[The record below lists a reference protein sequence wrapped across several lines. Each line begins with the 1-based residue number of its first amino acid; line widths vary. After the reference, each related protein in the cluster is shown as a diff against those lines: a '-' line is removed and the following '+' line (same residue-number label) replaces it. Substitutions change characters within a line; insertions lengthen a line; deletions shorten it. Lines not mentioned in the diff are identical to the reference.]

1 MLAILTIALLT
12 VLPVAAATA
21 AAAGPVTPSSPST
34 TGAKGETSTEIT
46 VASITPMVGTGDEAV
61 IKGELTNTGDEDL
74 ASTTVSVIPKEPD
87 SSAGAVREWSEGEDP
102 VFGTLLAE
110 TTLEDVPA
118 GETVPFTL
126 TVDGSDL
133 APGVTV
139 GASWLSI
146 QSPDTAVHTFIG
158 IHRAKEYEPL
168 EVVWGVPLL
177 LPADATLFGA
187 TSSSRADA
195 WEEVVGEDSRIAEL
209 TAEPPTEN
217 EAWLLD
223 PTLVRE
229 PPEPPDDLPTDEAE
243 AANAEQQVRS
253 ERAEAIR
260 ETLVG
265 EQTIVLPRG
274 DADTAAGTTSKSA
287 HRMVEPQVDNGVRL
301 AKRLDAVGNVTWPA
315 DENATEDRSRGY
327 NSLYPG
333 KARPTVLTSDT
344 SFQPS
349 GFTPTGGTRT
359 TSDTPVIVRDSD
371 LSQLVGD
378 LDAGTN
384 PSLARQRL
392 IAGTAALLGERP
404 GTPRTIFIVPDRD
417 TTPDPTAYA
426 RLRTQAEEIP
436 WLRTGDVTRMLNS
449 ARGDTAESW
458 TPRTSSQLAEAGVRG
473 PEQELDAAR
482 SRRLGRNLESLTT
495 FASVRSDGETW
506 LPWIRPR
513 LMQVTSARWRE
524 GGDIA
529 EVHNHFTKAVTLTR
543 EELEVSSG
551 DVNFFA
557 DTGRLQITVINKTDV
572 ELTNLQVDVHPE
584 NPSLRFDSPAKP
596 LTIGPNGRQTISVRA
611 SALAAARVPVDV
623 NVYAPDGTDLT
634 APATL
639 YVLVRPT
646 GNVVYWIIGGAAAL
660 LLAVGT
666 WRTVRGG
673 RRTKGAPRTE
683 PEPTEESG

>member
-12 VLPVAAATA
+12 LLPVAAATA
-21 AAAGPVTPSSPST
+21 VPTGPVSPASPSARA
-34 TGAKGETSTEIT
+34 AKGETSTKIT

-61 IKGELTNTGDEDL
+61 VKGELTNTGDEDL
-74 ASTTVSVIPKEPD
+74 ASTTVSAIPREPE
-87 SSAGAVREWSEGEDP
+87 SSAGAVREWSEDEDP
-102 VFGTLLAE
+102 ISGTLLAE
-110 TTLEDVPA
+110 ATLEDVPA
-118 GETVPFTL
+118 GESVPFTL
-126 TVDGSDL
+126 TVDGADL

-139 GASWLSI
+139 GASWISI
-146 QSPDTAVHTFIG
+146 QTHDTAVHTFIG

-177 LPADATLFGA
+177 LPADTRLFGEA
-187 TSSSRADA
+187 GSSRADA
-195 WEEVVGEDSRIAEL
+195 WEETVGEDSRIAQL
-209 TAEPPTEN
+209 TAEPPAKN

-243 AANAEQQVRS
+243 AATAEQQVRS

-260 ETLVG
+260 DTLVG
-265 EQTIVLPRG
+265 KQTIVLPRG

-287 HRMVEPQVDNGVRL
+287 RRVVEPQVDNGARL
-301 AKRLDAVGNVTWPA
+301 AKRLDAVGDVAWPA

-327 NSLYPG
+327 NRLYPG

-359 TSDTPVIVRDSD
+359 TSDTPVLVRDSD

-378 LDAGTN
+378 LDAQTN

-404 GTPRTIFIVPDRD
+404 GTPRTVLIVPDRD

-436 WLRTGDVTRMLNS
+436 WLRSGDVTRMLDS
-449 ARGDTAESW
+449 ARTDGQESW
-458 TPRTSSQLAEAGVRG
+458 TPRTSSQLAEADVRG
-473 PEQELDAAR
+473 PKQALDAAR
-482 SRRLGRNLESLTT
+482 SRRLVRNLESLVT
-495 FASVRSDGETW
+495 FASVRTDGEAW
-506 LPWIRPR
+506 LPWIRPQ
-513 LMQVTSARWRE
+513 LMQVTSARWRGADDLRE
-524 GGDIA
+524 L
-529 EVHNHFTKAVTLTR
+529 HNHLTDEVTLT
-543 EELEVSSG
+543 EDELEVSSG

-572 ELTNLQVDVHPE
+572 ELTNLQVDLQPA
-584 NPSLRFDSPAKP
+584 NPSLRFDSPPKT
-596 LTIGPNGRQTISVRA
+596 LTIGPNGRQTITVRA

-639 YVLVRPT
+639 HVLVRPT

-660 LLAVGT
+660 LLVVGT

-683 PEPTEESG
+683 PEPTEENG

>member
-12 VLPVAAATA
+12 LLPVAAATA
-21 AAAGPVTPSSPST
+21 APTGPVSPSSPSAK
-34 TGAKGETSTEIT
+34 GAKEETSTEIT
-46 VASITPMVGTGDEAV
+46 VASITPMIGTGDEAV
-61 IKGELTNTGDEDL
+61 IEGELTNTGDEDL

-87 SSAGAVREWSEGEDP
+87 SSTGAVREWSEGEDP
-102 VFGTLLAE
+102 ISGTLLAE
-110 TTLEDVPA
+110 QTLEDVPA

-126 TVDGSDL
+126 TMDGDDL

-139 GASWLSI
+139 GASWLSV
-146 QSPDTAVHTFIG
+146 QTHDTAVHTFVG
-158 IHRAKEYEPL
+158 VHRAKEYEPL
-168 EVVWGVPLL
+168 EVVWGVPLV
-177 LPADATLFGA
+177 LPAETSLFGEA
-187 TSSSRADA
+187 GSSRAEA
-195 WEEVVGEDSRIAEL
+195 WEETVGEESRIAEL
-209 TAEPPTEN
+209 TAEPPAEN

-229 PPEPPDDLPTDEAE
+229 PATPPDDLPTDEEE
-243 AANAEQQVRS
+243 AAVAEQKVRS
-253 ERAEAIR
+253 ERADAIL

-265 EQTIVLPRG
+265 KQTIVLPRG

-287 HRMVEPQVDNGVRL
+287 RQVVEPQVDNGVRL
-301 AKRLDAVGNVTWPA
+301 AKQLGAVGDVTWPA
-315 DENATEDRSRGY
+315 DENATEDRSLGY

-333 KARPTVLTSDT
+333 KKRPTVLTSDT

-378 LDAGTN
+378 LDADTN

-404 GTPRTIFIVPDRD
+404 GTPRTVFIVPDRD
-417 TTPDPTAYA
+417 TTPDPTAYS
-426 RLRTQAEEIP
+426 RLRTQAQEIP
-436 WLRTGDVTRMLNS
+436 WLRTGDVTDMLDS
-449 ARGDTAESW
+449 ARTDTAESW
-458 TPRTSSQLAEAGVRG
+458 TPRTSSQLAEADVRG
-473 PEQELDAAR
+473 PEQQLDAAR
-482 SRRLGRNLESLTT
+482 SRRLGRNLESLNT

-506 LPWIRPR
+506 RGWIRPQ
-513 LMQVTSARWRE
+513 LMQVTSARWRGE
-524 GGDIA
+524 DGLD
-529 EVHNHFTKAVTLTR
+529 EVHSHLTDEVTLTQD
-543 EELEVSSG
+543 ELEVSSG

-572 ELTNLQVDVHPE
+572 ELTNLQVDLHPE
-584 NPSLRFDSPAKP
+584 NASLRFDSPPKT
-596 LTIGPNGRQTISVRA
+596 LTIGPNGRQTITVRA

-623 NVYAPDGTDLT
+623 NVFAPDGTDLT

-639 YVLVRPT
+639 HVLVRPT

-660 LLAVGT
+660 LLVVGT